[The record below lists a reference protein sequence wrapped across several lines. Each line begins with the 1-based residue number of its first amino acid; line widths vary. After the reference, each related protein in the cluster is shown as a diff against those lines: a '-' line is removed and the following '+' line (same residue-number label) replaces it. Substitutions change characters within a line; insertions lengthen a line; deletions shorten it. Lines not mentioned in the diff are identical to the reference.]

1 MLDLFQ
7 IMAGNP
13 ACNGLGPVVAVIK
26 NGVFPIIY
34 IGIPILLI
42 LFGTIDLGKAVMA
55 NDDKAIKTA
64 TSSLIKRAIAALAV
78 FFVTMLVNLV
88 LGWLS
93 KGGIEGGTKYD
104 GCWQDPMN
112 ENATTDAGDA
122 QEGV

>member
-7 IMAGNP
+7 TMADN
-13 ACNGLGPVVAVIK
+13 CNGLGPVVAIIK
-26 NGVFPIIY
+26 NGLFPIIY
-34 IGIPILLI
+34 IGIPIMLI

-78 FFVTMLVNLV
+78 FLVSMLVSLI

-93 KGGIEGGTKYD
+93 KGGIAGGGDYQN
-104 GCWQDPMN
+104 CWNDPMG
-112 ENATTDAGDA
+112 EEGD
-122 QEGV
+122 EKDD